1 MFSRLDRYI
10 IRAFIPTF
18 ALCLFVI
25 VSLYIIIDLI
35 QKLDE
40 LIELGGKAFTLGF
53 YYYAFLGPVIILQL
67 FPAITL
73 IAVGLVLV
81 KFMKNNEILAMQ
93 VAGISIYRTLLPIFV
108 ISVVLSFA
116 AGGNQEWI
124 IPKLASKIKEVER
137 MIFEDNIRNNI
148 LLEDNDNNQILRIW
162 RYHVKEQ
169 TMKSPFIIAKH
180 ENGKRKYII
189 KAEEGRWVGDNK
201 WLLSNVVKND
211 YDESGKWIAPVQ
223 EMREYTFET
232 TLTPENILNIEID
245 PSLLSLEKLKELM
258 KNDPANFHYAVIYH
272 SRLAYPLTNFVILLL
287 GVPFIIG
294 FEQISRNVFLRIG
307 ICVLTCATF
316 YVLNYFCINMGNT
329 GMLHPALA
337 AWLPIVIFG
346 CLGIY
351 LFDTMKA

>member
-25 VSLYIIIDLI
+25 VSLYIIIDLL
-35 QKLDE
+35 QKLDD
-40 LIELGGKAFTLGF
+40 LIELGSSAFTLGF
-53 YYYAFLGPVIILQL
+53 YYYAFLCPVIILQL

-108 ISVVLSFA
+108 ISVILSFV
-116 AGGNQEWI
+116 AGGNQEWL
-124 IPKLASKIKEVER
+124 IPKLAAKIKTVER
-137 MIFEDNIRNNI
+137 MTFENNIRKNI
-148 LLEDNDNNQILRIW
+148 LLEDSENRQILRIW
-162 RYHVKEQ
+162 RYYVKEQ
-169 TMKSPFIIAKH
+169 TMKSPFILTKH
-180 ENGKRKYII
+180 ENGRRKFII
-189 KAEEGRWVGDNK
+189 KAVDGRWVGDNK
-201 WLLSNVVKND
+201 WLLSDVVKND

-223 EMREYTFET
+223 EMREYIFET
-232 TLTPENILNIEID
+232 ALTPERIVNIEID
-245 PSLLSLEKLKELM
+245 PSLLSLEKLKELIN
-258 KNDPANFHYAVIYH
+258 NDPANFHYAVIYH

-307 ICVLTCATF
+307 ICVLTCAIF
-316 YVLNYFCINMGNT
+316 YILNYFCINMGNT